1 MSDHFFSRWSRR
13 KQGLDTQEPLA
24 KPSSGQPS
32 STTAVPRALDA
43 AKGLPPNPPHTSKLG
58 LQGGPSGPAGGVGRA
73 AVSGGAAPVGNAA
86 DPALASPEPVPTLE
100 DVERLTPASDFQ
112 NYMRQGV
119 PGEVRNAAMKK
130 LFTDPH
136 FNVMD
141 GLDIYIGDY
150 NTPDPLPAGMLQ
162 KMVGAELLN
171 LFPKTQENPDH
182 RAPASEPAAF
192 VAKSP
197 NSQVTPDL
205 QADTTAQHDHPDLQL
220 QPNHAPASPDTG
232 PSTG

>member
-1 MSDHFFSRWSRR
+1 MSEPFFSRWSRR
-13 KQGLDTQEPLA
+13 KQGLDRQEPEAIQPVAAQADARQLLQADQGLA
-24 KPSSGQPS
+24 APQS
-32 STTAVPRALDA
+32 A
-43 AKGLPPNPPHTSKLG
+43 ASHTPHNPTE
-58 LQGGPSGPAGGVGRA
+58 GPA
-73 AVSGGAAPVGNAA
+73 
-86 DPALASPEPVPTLE
+86 EPTPTLE

-112 NYMRQGV
+112 TYMRQGV

-150 NTPDPLPAGMLQ
+150 NTPDPMPAGMLQ

-182 RAPASEPAAF
+182 SAPASDSAAF

-197 NSQVTPDL
+197 DPQAASAL
-205 QADTTAQHDHPDLQL
+205 QADTTAPHDHPDLQL
-220 QPNHAPASPDTG
+220 QPNHAPARPDSG
-232 PSTG
+232 SSTG

>member
-13 KQGLDTQEPLA
+13 KQGLDTQEPSA
-24 KPSSGQPS
+24 KPSPGQPS
-32 STTAVPRALDA
+32 STAGVPRSLDA
-43 AKGLPPNPPHTSKLG
+43 AKGLPTNPPHTSKLG
-58 LQGGPSGPAGGVGRA
+58 PQGGPSGPAGGVGRA
-73 AVSGGAAPVGNAA
+73 AVSGAAVPVGNAA

-197 NSQVTPDL
+197 NSQATPDL

>member
-13 KQGLDTQEPLA
+13 KQGLDTQAPLPKTA
-24 KPSSGQPS
+24 SGQPS
-32 STTAVPRALDA
+32 STADVSRELDSMRGVPA
-43 AKGLPPNPPHTSKLG
+43 NPSQASKLG
-58 LQGGPSGPAGGVGRA
+58 PQGGLLGGAGGVGSA
-73 AVSGGAAPVGNAA
+73 DVSGGASPLVSAPGSATSA
-86 DPALASPEPVPTLE
+86 TEPVPTLE

-112 NYMRQGV
+112 NFMRQGV

-182 RAPASEPAAF
+182 KTSASESTAF
-192 VAKSP
+192 VAQSP
-197 NSQVTPDL
+197 NSQATPDL

-232 PSTG
+232 SSTG

>member
-13 KQGLDTQEPLA
+13 KQGLDTQEPLS
-24 KPSSGQPS
+24 KPAPGQPLA
-32 STTAVPRALDA
+32 TGEVLRGLDAKRAVPA
-43 AKGLPPNPPHTSKLG
+43 NPPHASTLAT
-58 LQGGPSGPAGGVGRA
+58 QAGPAEKAGGVGSA
-73 AVSGGAAPVGNAA
+73 SAP
-86 DPALASPEPVPTLE
+86 PEPVPTLE

-150 NTPDPLPAGMLQ
+150 NTPDPLPTGMLQ

-171 LFPKTQENPDH
+171 LFPKAQENPDH
-182 RAPASEPAAF
+182 RAPTAESTAF

-197 NSQVTPDL
+197 NSPATPEL
-205 QADTTAQHDHPDLQL
+205 QADTTAEHDHPDLQL
-220 QPNHAPASPDTG
+220 QPNHAPASPNTG

>member
-13 KQGLDTQEPLA
+13 KQGLDTQEPLS
-24 KPSSGQPS
+24 KPLPGQPLA
-32 STTAVPRALDA
+32 TGEVPRALDA
-43 AKGLPPNPPHTSKLG
+43 EPAVPVNPPHASTLAP
-58 LQGGPSGPAGGVGRA
+58 QAGPSDKAGGVGSA
-73 AVSGGAAPVGNAA
+73 SAP
-86 DPALASPEPVPTLE
+86 PEPVPTLE

-119 PGEVRNAAMKK
+119 SGEVRNAAMKK

-182 RAPASEPAAF
+182 RAPDSESTAF

-197 NSQVTPDL
+197 NPPATPDL
-205 QADTTAQHDHPDLQL
+205 QADTIAQHDHPDLQL